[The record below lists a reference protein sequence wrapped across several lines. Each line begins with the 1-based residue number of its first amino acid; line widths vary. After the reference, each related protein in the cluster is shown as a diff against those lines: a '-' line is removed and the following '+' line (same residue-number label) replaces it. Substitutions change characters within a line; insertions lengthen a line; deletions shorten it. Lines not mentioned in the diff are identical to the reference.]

1 MSDQY
6 SSARTT
12 TGEMYVGNQSY
23 KGLGA
28 IKWCLICTRH
38 RPTLGGTTRLLGGT
52 RHFVCADHVKPAL
65 IKEESNASTQDSLAG
80 TGMRG
85 GALAVLA
92 GADSVGLDHLRDSVN
107 LRGA

>member
-1 MSDQY
+1 MSNHY

-80 TGMRG
+80 PGVRHIPV
-85 GALAVLA
+85 AVLA
-92 GADSVGLDHLRDSVN
+92 GTDSVGLDHLRDSVGF
-107 LRGA
+107 RSA